1 MVNTE
6 TSPVPAAPEPRVRRA
21 TVDDLPA
28 LIKLWKLCQL
38 NPREIEKRVTDFQLV
53 ETAEGRVAGCIGLR
67 IAGLHGN
74 IHSECFRD
82 FGEADRLRPLLW
94 NRLKSV
100 AQNHGLA
107 RLWTRETGVFWHQEG
122 LRGPTPTELERLPA
136 ELGEHDGKWCTLQ
149 LRDEDALSTVSLDK
163 EFAVFRE
170 VERERT
176 ERIFQ
181 QARFFKLIATLVAA
195 LLLIFVIVGGYLLW
209 KKGQG

>member
-6 TSPVPAAPEPRVRRA
+6 TPPAPAPPEPRVRRA

-28 LIKLWKLCQL
+28 LIELWKLCQL
-38 NPREIEKRVTDFQLV
+38 QPRELEKRVTDFQLV
-53 ETAEGRVAGCIGLR
+53 ETAEDRIAGCIGLR
-67 IAGLHGN
+67 LSGLHGS
-74 IHSECFRD
+74 IHSECFQD
-82 FGEADRLRPLLW
+82 FGDADRLRPLLW
-94 NRLKSV
+94 SRLKSV

-122 LRGPTPTELERLPA
+122 LRPATPTELERLPA
-136 ELGEHDGKWCTLQ
+136 ELGERDDKWCTLQ
-149 LRDEDALSTVSLDK
+149 LRDEDAISAISLDK

-181 QARFFKLIATLVAA
+181 QARLFKLIATLVAA

-209 KKGQG
+209 RRGQG